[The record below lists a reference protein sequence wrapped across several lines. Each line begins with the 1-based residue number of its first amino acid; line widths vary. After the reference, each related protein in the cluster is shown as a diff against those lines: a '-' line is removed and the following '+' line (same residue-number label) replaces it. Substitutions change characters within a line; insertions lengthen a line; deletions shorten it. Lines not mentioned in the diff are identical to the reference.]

1 MNKISLTKFTDTKNS
16 YELMHK
22 WCSESFVYEWFEQ
35 RILSLTE
42 ITKKYQNKLL
52 TKEQTLYFI
61 NYNNILIGYLQIYK
75 YNGPIYN
82 ELIKYNN
89 IYEYDIF
96 IGEKEYLSKG
106 IGSKVVAIIDNFI
119 YQNYHA
125 DCIILRP
132 FKRNLRAIK
141 CYEKNNYKTI
151 KEYIDTDTLGKEEI
165 ITVLMKPK
173 KSPKVIYSLLIIISL
188 FIITSCQIKT
198 KEDLNQEE
206 INEVISTMSIT
217 INEKEYT
224 IHLEDNETAQSF
236 INLLPLEINMQ
247 ELNGNE
253 KYYYLDNTLPTG
265 SISPK
270 HINAGDVMLYGNN
283 CLVIFYK
290 SFDTNYSYTKIG
302 HIDALPDLG
311 NNNNIEVTIRK

>member
-1 MNKISLTKFTDTKNS
+1 MDKITLSKFTDTKNS

-35 RILSLTE
+35 RILSITE

-52 TKEQTLYFI
+52 TKEQSLYFI
-61 NYNNILIGYLQIYK
+61 NYNNTPIGYLQIYK
-75 YNGPIYN
+75 YNGIVYN

-106 IGSKVVAIIDNFI
+106 IGSKIIEIIDKFI

-125 DCIILRP
+125 DCIVLRP
-132 FKRNLRAIK
+132 FKRNIRAIK
-141 CYEKNNYKTI
+141 CYENNNYKII
-151 KEYIDTDTLGKEEI
+151 KEYIDTDTIGKEET
-165 ITVLMKPK
+165 ITILMKPK
-173 KSPKVIYSLLIIISL
+173 KNKKVIYSLLIIISL
-188 FIITSCQIKT
+188 FIITGCQIKI
-198 KEDLNQEE
+198 EENPNQEE
-206 INEVISTMSIT
+206 ISEVISSMRII

-224 IHLEDNETAQSF
+224 IHLEDNETVKSF
-236 INLLPLEINMQ
+236 INLLPQELEMQ

-253 KYYYLDNTLPTG
+253 KYVYLDTIIPSNSVL
-265 SISPK
+265 PK
-270 HINAGDVMLYGNN
+270 HINNGDVMLYGNN

-290 SFDTNYSYTKIG
+290 SFDTTYRYTKIG
-302 HIDALPDLG
+302 HIDDLPDLG
-311 NNNNIEVTIRK
+311 NGNIKVTIRK

>member
-1 MNKISLTKFTDTKNS
+1 MNKISLTKFTDNKTN

-22 WCSESFVYEWFEQ
+22 WCSESFVYEQFEQ

-61 NYNNILIGYLQIYK
+61 NYNDIPIGYLQIYK

-106 IGSKVVAIIDNFI
+106 IGSKVVQVIDNFI

-125 DCIILRP
+125 DCIILKP

-165 ITVLMKPK
+165 ITVLMKSK
-173 KSPKVIYSLLIIISL
+173 TKNKIIYSILVIISL

-198 KEDLNQEE
+198 KENPNQET
-206 INEVISTMSIT
+206 IREVISTMSIT

-224 IHLEDNETAQSF
+224 IHLEDNETVKSF

-253 KYYYLDNTLPTG
+253 KYIYLDTTLPTD
-265 SISPK
+265 SVTPK
-270 HINAGDVMLYGNN
+270 HINSGDIMLYGNN
-283 CLVIFYK
+283 CLVIFYQ
-290 SFDTNYSYTKIG
+290 SFDTTYSYTKIG
-302 HIDALPDLG
+302 HIDNLSDLG
-311 NNNNIEVTIRK
+311 HENIKVTIRK